1 MVRALSKARL
11 LVYSWN
17 GTGTIGPRFRRAP
30 PPVLNS
36 LAPLRIN
43 LEESFIMALLILFSC
58 LACLISKATR
68 ASVIS
73 AFSRMRLVRLCLKAW
88 ETSLILSGVE
98 IDYFLITFRGILR
111 SVSILSISI
120 LFFIFLILVS
130 YVPKKSTSISSLLFS
145 ESELLVS
152 TLIALDYFLLGPDVR
167 IDSDCFTLIS
177 GL

>member
-1 MVRALSKARL
+1 M
-11 LVYSWN
+11 
-17 GTGTIGPRFRRAP
+17 I
-30 PPVLNS
+30 
-36 LAPLRIN
+36 
-43 LEESFIMALLILFSC
+43 ALLILFSC

-73 AFSRMRLVRLCLKAW
+73 AFSKMRLVRLCLKAW

-98 IDYFLITFRGILR
+98 IDYFLITLRGILR
-111 SVSILSISI
+111 SVSILSSSI

-152 TLIALDYFLLGPDVR
+152 TLSALDYFLLGPDVR

-177 GL
+177 GLSRTLFAKLEPVSRLIWRKDFSSLIGLIDPPCESFVFNSFLSWL